1 MLENQPVFTVQ
12 IQRSF
17 LNMEVMFLRIY
28 SCQLSKRRRV
38 RVRLQQIGKDSQNS
52 TCVLPTWWQKRSL
65 LAVAKLLQNVKGKA
79 ECRNKIVGRKY
90 QEEPD
95 LTEQR
100 SGAVMEGTQEQ
111 PRMKTPHNTACWDCY
126 RHHRGCDG
134 LRPCKRCVD
143 RGKATSCRDPTPG
156 ERNPRKRKR
165 PKSNERGNSV
175 TVNLRTKQKGIFFI
189 IDPQSFLSPK
199 PPPVINNETCI
210 TSPSF
215 PTFTTDHFP
224 SSTSLPFENFHRRE
238 TDLTRTSPFGFD
250 REIEPTETNQG
261 EEILVRYPPP
271 VLRSVLDTQPRF
283 TQQLTLPRAPSSSH
297 FTPRQSTRIAMS
309 YDTPPSLEHFMEELL
324 DETKE
329 ISDHQRPLADHRK
342 TTASVFESLL
352 VPDDM
357 THLMESFFTPFGLRD
372 STQVYEPHPTSCV

>member
-1 MLENQPVFTVQ
+1 
-12 IQRSF
+12 
-17 LNMEVMFLRIY
+17 MEVAQELPRKRIA
-28 SCQLSKRRRV
+28 L
-38 RVRLQQIGKDSQNS
+38 
-52 TCVLPTWWQKRSL
+52 
-65 LAVAKLLQNVKGKA
+65 
-79 ECRNKIVGRKY
+79 
-90 QEEPD
+90 
-95 LTEQR
+95 
-100 SGAVMEGTQEQ
+100 
-111 PRMKTPHNTACWDCY
+111 NTACWECY
-126 RHHRGCDG
+126 RNHHGCDG

-143 RGKATSCRDPTPG
+143 HGKATSCRDPAPG
-156 ERNPRKRKR
+156 ERNPRPRERVSRKRKR
-165 PKSNERGNSV
+165 PKSKDRGNSV

-199 PPPVINNETCI
+199 PPVVNNEPCF
-210 TSPSF
+210 TSPSSF
-215 PTFTTDHFP
+215 PTFTTEHFP
-224 SSTSLPFENFHRRE
+224 PPTSLPFEDFHRE
-238 TDLTRTSPFGFD
+238 TDLTRTSPFGRCD
-250 REIEPTETNQG
+250 REIESSQTNQG
-261 EEILVRYPPP
+261 EEIQFRYPPP
-271 VLRSVLDTQPRF
+271 VLRSVLD